1 MEIRSPET
9 EEEFAAYYELRW
21 KALRGPWGQPRGSE
35 RDELDAAATHVAGYD
50 EAKRLVCV
58 GRLHAV
64 ETGVG
69 QVRYMAVEESM
80 RGRGLG
86 QAVLDELERLAKR
99 QGMTAIR
106 LDARESAVGFYQR
119 NGYATE
125 GEGHTLFAVVHH
137 SKMRKQFAVSNPE
150 EGV

>member
-1 MEIRSPET
+1 MEIRSPES
-9 EEEFAAYYELRW
+9 ESEFVAYYELRW
-21 KALRGPWGQPRGSE
+21 RVLRKPWGQPSGSE

-58 GRLHAV
+58 GRLHDV

-69 QVRYMAVEESM
+69 QVRYMAVEEPM

-119 NGYATE
+119 NGYVTE
-125 GEGHTLFAVVHH
+125 GEGHTLFGVVHH

>member
-9 EEEFAAYYELRW
+9 DTEFEAYYDLRW
-21 KALRGPWGQPRGSE
+21 RVLRQPWGQSPGSE
-35 RDELDAAATHVAGYD
+35 RDELDDDATHVAGYD
-50 EAKRLVCV
+50 EVKGLVCE

-69 QVRYMAVEESM
+69 QVRYMAVEEPL

-99 QGMTAIR
+99 QGMSVIV
-106 LDARESAVGFYQR
+106 LDAREAAVGFYRR
-119 NGYATE
+119 NGYEAVD
-125 GEGHTLFAVVHH
+125 EGHVLFGEVRH
-137 SKMRKQFAVSNPE
+137 SKMRKRLDGSA
-150 EGV
+150 

>member
-1 MEIRSPET
+1 M
-9 EEEFAAYYELRW
+9 AYYELRW
-21 KALRGPWGQPRGSE
+21 RVLRKPWGQPSGSE

-69 QVRYMAVEESM
+69 QVRYMAVEEPL

-86 QAVLDELERLAKR
+86 QAVLDELERLAKG
-99 QGMTAIR
+99 QGMSVIV
-106 LDARESAVGFYQR
+106 LDAREAAVGFYR
-119 NGYATE
+119 HNGYEAV
-125 GEGHTLFAVVHH
+125 GEGPVLFGEVRH
-137 SKMRKQFAVSNPE
+137 SKMRKKFSVSMP
-150 EGV
+150 

>member
-1 MEIRSPET
+1 VEIRSPES
-9 EEEFAAYYELRW
+9 ESEFVAYYELRW
-21 KALRGPWGQPRGSE
+21 RVLRKPWGQPSGSE

-69 QVRYMAVEESM
+69 QVRYMAVEEPM

-125 GEGHTLFAVVHH
+125 GEGHTLFGDVHH

>member
-1 MEIRSPET
+1 MEIRSPES
-9 EEEFAAYYELRW
+9 ESEFVAYYELRW
-21 KALRGPWGQPRGSE
+21 RVLRKPWGQPSGSE

-64 ETGVG
+64 DTGVG

>member
-21 KALRGPWGQPRGSE
+21 RVLRKPWGQPSGSE

-58 GRLHAV
+58 GRLHVV

-69 QVRYMAVEESM
+69 QVRYMAVEESV

-106 LDARESAVGFYQR
+106 LHARESAVGFYQR